1 MMDLQQRIKELEKEN
16 AILRGATSQ
25 WGVIQ
30 KLLQDSNRRLRE
42 TEEKLQKALI
52 KAEEGTKAKSIFL
65 ANMSHE
71 IRTPLNGIIGMSDI
85 LRNTELNDDQKEYLN
100 IILKSSDSL
109 LQIINDILD
118 FSKIEAGR
126 IEFEK
131 IQINIE
137 DIISN
142 VADILITKTA
152 EKGVELTIYI
162 DVNIPIYLKG
172 DPTRIQQIVLNLAN
186 NAIKFTDE
194 GEVYLG
200 VELIE
205 ISEDEADIKFEVKDT
220 GIGISK
226 ENQKKLFKSFSQTDT
241 STTRK
246 YGGTGLG
253 LAISKRLVEQMGG
266 EIHIESEENKGT
278 TFTFNIK
285 LEKCKEQPKAI
296 EHQEHGE
303 VRILGVDDNSTN
315 VKILEKYFEFGEF
328 ENKVINKPE
337 LAIDEMLTAKASG
350 KPYTLAILDYQMPN
364 IDGVMLAQAIKK
376 EPELKDTK
384 IVLLSSLALHDKNDM
399 IAARHLF
406 DATLMKPIK
415 YKLLIEVIYEILFNV
430 TSKYHKDS
438 SRQSYKKMNIKT
450 LIVDDNIINTKVA
463 TAIVS
468 KFIESVDIAIDGLE
482 AYDMQTKNNY
492 DLIFMD
498 MVMPVMDGISATK
511 KIREAG
517 FNETKII
524 AMTANAMQDDIRLC
538 LNSGMD
544 DYISKPYRI
553 TEIEQIIKKYF

>member
-482 AYDMQTKNNY
+482 ACNMQTKNNY